1 LRARPAG
8 PAGGCLPP
16 GKVDIQE
23 PAWLRVPFS
32 DFGLSPEILRALEA
46 MGYAEPTDIQQAAI
60 PVALKGKDV
69 VGQAQTGT
77 GKTAAFGIP
86 IVEKVD
92 PRGQGVEA
100 LILVPTRELADQ
112 VAEEVRE
119 LAQFKGTGVVPIYGG
134 VSFGPQLKG
143 LKEGG
148 RVVVGT
154 PGRIM
159 DHMRRRN
166 LGLAGVRFLVLDEAD
181 RMLDMGFIDD
191 IRWILKQVPRDGQKM
206 LFSATMPAVIKG
218 IAQQFLPQHELIQ
231 VSEDK
236 LTVEGTHQSYIKVG
250 YRNKVWALYR
260 VLEAEK
266 PELAMVFCRTKREA
280 DKVAGLLKGHGFAC
294 EALHGDMPQGSRNRV
309 MQGVRDGSVRVLVT
323 TNVAARGID
332 VLHTS
337 HVINYDLPEDPEWY
351 VHRIGRTGRMGRAGK
366 AITFVTKEEEKYL
379 DDIAY
384 TAGGEIKLRGVPE
397 TQGRDRVQKVLD
409 FFEYADRTGM
419 VHFRIDLGRKDRVGM
434 MELFRAL
441 CRAAGLN
448 EHDLGNVEVY
458 EAYSEFEV
466 PRELAR
472 RVYQGVHRRELFGK
486 AVRLQ
491 VVERKY

>member
-1 LRARPAG
+1 MRRPSGHRAKPISARLHRSAV
-8 PAGGCLPP
+8 P
-16 GKVDIQE
+16 GSF
-23 PAWLRVPFS
+23 A
-32 DFGLSPEILRALEA
+32 DFDLSPELRRALEA
-46 MGYAEPTDIQQAAI
+46 KGYLEPTEIQVAAI
-60 PVALKGKDV
+60 PAALRGENL

-86 IVEKVD
+86 IIERLE
-92 PRGQGVEA
+92 PRGKGVAA
-100 LILVPTRELADQ
+100 LVLVPTRELAEQ
-112 VAEEVRE
+112 VADELIE
-119 LAQFKGTGVVPIYGG
+119 LAQFKGTGIVPIYGG

-159 DHMRRRN
+159 DHMRRGN
-166 LGLAGVRFLVLDEAD
+166 LSLTDVSILVLDEAD

-191 IRWILKQVPRDGQKM
+191 IRWILKQVPRGGQKM

-218 IAQQFLPQHELIQ
+218 IAKQFLPEHKLVQ

-236 LTVEGTHQSYIKVG
+236 LTVDSTEQTYIKVG

-266 PELAMVFCRTKREA
+266 PELAMVFCRTKFEA
-280 DKVAGLLKGHGFAC
+280 DKVAKLLKGHGFAC
-294 EALHGDMPQGSRNRV
+294 EALHGDMPQGARNRV
-309 MQGVRDGSVRVLVT
+309 MQGVRDGTIKVLVT

-351 VHRIGRTGRMGRAGK
+351 VHRVGRTGRMGREGK
-366 AITFVTKEEEKYL
+366 AITFVTREEEKYL
-379 DDIAY
+379 ADIAY
-384 TAGGEIKLRGVPE
+384 TAGSKIELRGVPE
-397 TQGRDRVQKVLD
+397 SQGRDKVQKVLD
-409 FFEYADRTGM
+409 FFEFADRTGM
-419 VHFRIDLGRKDRVGM
+419 VHFRVPLGRKDGVAM
-434 MELFRAL
+434 MELFQAL
-441 CRAAGLN
+441 RRQAGLN

-458 EAYSEFEV
+458 ESYSEFEV

-472 RVYQGVHRRELFGK
+472 KVYQAVHRRELLGRP
-486 AVRLQ
+486 VRLQ
-491 VVERKY
+491 VVEKKY

>member
-1 LRARPAG
+1 MPRPGWPGVRFDELPLSEPVLAALRDMGYEEPT
-8 PAGGCLPP
+8 P
-16 GKVDIQE
+16 IQE
-23 PAWLRVPFS
+23 
-32 DFGLSPEILRALEA
+32 
-46 MGYAEPTDIQQAAI
+46 QAI
-60 PVALKGKDV
+60 PIALRRKDL

-77 GKTAAFGIP
+77 GKTAGFGIP
-86 IVEKVD
+86 VIELVAPEGK
-92 PRGQGVEA
+92 GIAA
-100 LILVPTRELADQ
+100 LILVPTRELAEQ
-112 VAEEVRE
+112 VAEELGE
-119 LAQFKGTGVVPIYGG
+119 LAKHKGTGIVPIYGG

-159 DHMRRRN
+159 DHVRRGN
-166 LGLAGVRFLVLDEAD
+166 LDLRHVEILVLDEAD

-191 IRWILKQVPRDGQKM
+191 IKWILKQVPRGCQKM
-206 LFSATMPAVIKG
+206 LFSATMPGIIKG
-218 IAQQFLPQHELIQ
+218 IARQFLPEHETVQ

-236 LTVEGTHQSYIKVG
+236 LTVEGTEQSYIKVG

-266 PELAMVFCRTKREA
+266 PELAMVFCRTKFEA
-280 DKVAGLLKGHGFAC
+280 DKVAKLLKGHGFAC
-294 EALHGDMPQGSRNRV
+294 EALHGDMPQGARNRV
-309 MQGVRDGSVRVLVT
+309 MQGVRDGTVKVLVT

-351 VHRIGRTGRMGRAGK
+351 VHRVGRTGRMGRTGK

-379 DDIAY
+379 SDIAQ
-384 TAGGEIKLRGVPE
+384 TAKTKIELRQVPE
-397 TQGRDRVQKVLD
+397 SQGKDKVQKVLD

-419 VHFRIDLGRKDRVGM
+419 VHFRIDLGRKDNVSM
-434 MELFRAL
+434 MQLFQAL
-441 CRAAGLN
+441 TRAAGLY
-448 EHDLGNVEVY
+448 EHDLGHVTVH

-472 RVYQGVHRRELFGK
+472 KVYQGVHRRVLLGK
-486 AVRLQ
+486 PVRLA

>member
-1 LRARPAG
+1 VARAGKPISSSPDEPPLPFRDLPLG
-8 PAGGCLPP
+8 PDL
-16 GKVDIQE
+16 
-23 PAWLRVPFS
+23 
-32 DFGLSPEILRALEA
+32 LRALEE
-46 MGYAEPTDIQQAAI
+46 MGYAEPTEIQAQAI
-60 PVALKGKDV
+60 PAVLRGRDV

-86 IVEKVD
+86 IVEKLD
-92 PRGQGVEA
+92 PRGRGIGA

-112 VAEEVRE
+112 VAEELRE
-119 LAQFKGTGVVPIYGG
+119 LAKYKGTGVVPIYGG
-134 VSFGPQLKG
+134 VSFGPQLQG

-148 RVVVGT
+148 RIVVGT
-154 PGRIM
+154 PGRVM
-159 DHMRRRN
+159 DHMRRKN
-166 LGLAGVRFLVLDEAD
+166 LGLDAVELLVLDEAD

-191 IRWILKQVPRDGQKM
+191 IRWILKQVPRGSQKL

-218 IAQQFLPQHELIQ
+218 IAQQFLPDHELIQ
-231 VSEDK
+231 VSADK
-236 LTVEGTHQSYIKVG
+236 LTVEGTEQTYVRVG

-266 PELAMVFCRTKREA
+266 PELAMVFCRTKSEA
-280 DKVAGLLKGHGFAC
+280 DKVAKLLKSHGFAC
-294 EALHGDMPQGSRNRV
+294 EALHGDMPQGTRNRV
-309 MQGVRDGSVRVLVT
+309 MQGVRDSAIKVLVT

-351 VHRIGRTGRMGRAGK
+351 VHRVGRTGRMGREGK

-379 DDIAY
+379 ADIAY
-384 TAGGEIKLRGVPE
+384 TAGTKIDMQKVPE
-397 TQGRDRVQKVLD
+397 TGQRDKVQKVLD
-409 FFEYADRTGM
+409 FFEFADRTGM
-419 VHFRIDLGRKDRVGM
+419 VHFRVDVGGQDGATMMNLFQAITRAGR
-434 MELFRAL
+434 
-441 CRAAGLN
+441 LN

-458 EAYSEFEV
+458 ARYSEFEV

-472 RVYQGVHRRELFGK
+472 RVYASVHRKELLGK
-486 AVRLQ
+486 QVKLQ